1 MDTEKNIVV
10 KIPAPIQ
17 EKIDRE
23 EYKLR
28 GTQLRDRNGRIVG
41 NLEALEAP
49 ENKYF
54 SPQIFVSFEQYSF
67 VSVTAVSIELRNYV
81 EAKMRDLSAMDSKL
95 NTIIERQTASLF
107 TSVDTFSEHFR
118 SLREGNVLISPQATF
133 SLGIEAACEL
143 TLNLGSYFN
152 GYVNSTEVW
161 YGLANQPT
169 TYGDYLRGLDPLLNL
184 PVKKSRFKPFSDS
197 PACALSYAFLEV
209 LNGINLLSIVFNGKV
224 HSPCGKSLDV
234 LEAYLRDTL
243 EKLIDGIGDEG
254 DIYGMMYANDE
265 KDQYCKVDVLRIQDI
280 LGVEIIQGLI
290 SRVFGHLSRDERDF
304 ARLKSIYAVV
314 DLLEEIRNLRMRTTS
329 LEFIQLPGSPEVA
342 ALKSALFG
350 ESNT

>member
-28 GTQLRDRNGRIVG
+28 GTQLRDRSGRIVG

-81 EAKMRDLSAMDSKL
+81 ENKMLALSALDSKL
-95 NTIIERQTASLF
+95 DTIIERQTAILF
-107 TSVDTFSEHFR
+107 ASVDTFSEHFR
-118 SLREGNVLISPQATF
+118 SLCEGSVLVDNKATY
-133 SLGIEAACEL
+133 SSGLIAATEIAA
-143 TLNLGSYFN
+143 NLSSYFN
-152 GYVNSTEVW
+152 DYVNSTEVW
-161 YGLANQPT
+161 NDNDYQPV
-169 TYGDYLRGLDPLLNL
+169 TYESYMRGRDP
-184 PVKKSRFKPFSDS
+184 KWRHSIRRSKFKLFSDS
-197 PACALSYAFLEV
+197 HAYAVSYAFIEI
-209 LNGINLLSIVFNGKV
+209 LNGLNLLSIVFDGKV
-224 HSPCGKSLDV
+224 YTSYSRNLDL
-234 LEAYLRDTL
+234 LETFLGDTL
-243 EKLIDGIGDEG
+243 QKLIDGLCGEG
-254 DIYGMMYANDE
+254 DIYEMMYGVDE
-265 KDQYCKVDVLRIQDI
+265 YNKYFEVDVLRIQEI
-280 LGVEIIQGLI
+280 QGVEILQGLI
-290 SRVFGHLSRDERDF
+290 SRFFGKTSRSERDF
-304 ARLKSIYAVV
+304 DRLNSIYEVV
-314 DLLEEIRNLRMRTTS
+314 KLLEEIRNLRVRATS
-329 LEFIQLPGSPEVA
+329 LESIQLPGSPEVA